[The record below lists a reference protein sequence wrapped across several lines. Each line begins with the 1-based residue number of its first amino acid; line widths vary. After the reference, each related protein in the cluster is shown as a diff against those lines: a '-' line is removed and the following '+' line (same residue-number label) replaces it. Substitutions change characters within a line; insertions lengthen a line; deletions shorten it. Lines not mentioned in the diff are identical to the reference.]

1 MKLRRKTIMCIMLLA
16 CLACTPLIAGNYD
29 KGVSLFSENKP
40 AEAIIYLQQAIL
52 ENGVNPDVYN
62 YLGLAYYQTGQFQ
75 KSLEVFQLGTGVSGT
90 DKRRLYYNAGNSA
103 FALGYYDRAE
113 EMYSYALAANPNFA
127 SALLNRANARMKEQA
142 YEGAIIDYTQYIEL
156 EPDSSQAESIRRLIS
171 LLSTE
176 IVSKKQEEERLAIE
190 NERIMQEQER
200 VAEERRKLE
209 EERIA
214 QEAEA
219 ARKEA
224 ERQAEEAERRRKLLQ
239 QVADTL
245 KTNDAETVSVSTQG
259 LIEYE
264 EEAELD

>member
-1 MKLRRKTIMCIMLLA
+1 
-16 CLACTPLIAGNYD
+16 
-29 KGVSLFSENKP
+29 
-40 AEAIIYLQQAIL
+40 
-52 ENGVNPDVYN
+52 
-62 YLGLAYYQTGQFQ
+62 
-75 KSLEVFQLGTGVSGT
+75 
-90 DKRRLYYNAGNSA
+90 
-103 FALGYYDRAE
+103 
-113 EMYSYALAANPNFA
+113 
-127 SALLNRANARMKEQA
+127 MKEQA
-142 YEGAIIDYTQYIEL
+142 YEDAIIDYTQYIEL

-171 LLSTE
+171 LLSME
-176 IVSKKQEEERLAIE
+176 IVNQKQEEERLAME
-190 NERIMQEQER
+190 NERIQQEQER
-200 VAEERRKLE
+200 VAEERRRLE
-209 EERIA
+209 EERAA

>member
-1 MKLRRKTIMCIMLLA
+1 MTLNKIMTAILLVIGIV
-16 CLACTPLIAGNYD
+16 CMPLAAGNYD
-29 KGVSLFSENKP
+29 KGVSLFCENKP
-40 AEAIIYLQQAIL
+40 AEAIIYLQQAVL

-113 EMYSYALAANPNFA
+113 EMYSYALAANPTFS
-127 SALLNRANARMKEQA
+127 SALLNRANARMKEQN
-142 YEGAIIDYTQYIEL
+142 YDGAILDYTQYVEL
-156 EPDSSQAESIRRLIS
+156 EPESSQAESIRRLVS
-171 LLSTE
+171 LLSSE
-176 IVSKKQEEERLAIE
+176 IVNQKQEEERLAAE
-190 NERIMQEQER
+190 NERIRQEQER

-224 ERQAEEAERRRKLLQ
+224 ERQAAEAERRRKLLQ

-245 KTNDAETVSVSTQG
+245 KTNDAESVSVSTQS
-259 LIEYE
+259 LIVYE

>member
-1 MKLRRKTIMCIMLLA
+1 MTLRKTIKAAIFFAVSIVCM
-16 CLACTPLIAGNYD
+16 PLVAGNYD
-29 KGVSLFSENKP
+29 KGVSLFCENKP

-52 ENGVNPDVYN
+52 ESGVDPDVYN

-113 EMYSYALAANPNFA
+113 EMYSYALAANPSFA
-127 SALLNRANARMKEQA
+127 SAVLNRANARMKEQS
-142 YEGAIIDYTQYIEL
+142 YEGAILDYTQYIEL
-156 EPDSSQAESIRRLIS
+156 EPESTQAESIRRLIS
-171 LLSTE
+171 LLSSE
-176 IVSKKQEEERLAIE
+176 LASKKQEEERLAVE
-190 NERIMQEQER
+190 NERIRQEQER

-209 EERIA
+209 EERVAQA
-214 QEAEA
+214 QEA
-219 ARKEA
+219 ARVEE
-224 ERQAEEAERRRKLLQ
+224 ERQAAEAERRRKLLQ

-245 KTNDAETVSVSTQG
+245 KTNDAESVSVSTQS
-259 LIEYE
+259 LIVYE

>member
-1 MKLRRKTIMCIMLLA
+1 MTLRKKILFFISAITLVNTTIW
-16 CLACTPLIAGNYD
+16 AGNYD
-29 KGVSLFSENKP
+29 KGVSLFCENKP
-40 AEAIIYLQQAIL
+40 AEAIIYLQQAVL
-52 ENGVNPDVYN
+52 ESDVNPDVYN

-113 EMYSYALAANPNFA
+113 EMYSYALAANPTFS

-142 YEGAIIDYTQYIEL
+142 YEGAILDYNQYIEL
-156 EPDSSQAESIRRLIS
+156 EPDSTQAESIKRLVS
-171 LLSTE
+171 LLSSEMTN
-176 IVSKKQEEERLAIE
+176 KKQEEERLAVE
-190 NERIMQEQER
+190 NERIRQEQER
-200 VAEERRKLE
+200 VAEERKKLE

-214 QEAEA
+214 REQEAARQEAEKQA
-219 ARKEA
+219 A
-224 ERQAEEAERRRKLLQ
+224 EAERRRKLLQ

-245 KTNDAETVSVSTQG
+245 KTNDAETVSVSTQS
-259 LIEYE
+259 LIVYE

>member
-1 MKLRRKTIMCIMLLA
+1 MTLRKKITFFIAIITLVNTTIWA
-16 CLACTPLIAGNYD
+16 DNYD
-29 KGVSLFSENKP
+29 KGVSLFCENKP
-40 AEAIIYLQQAIL
+40 AEAIIYLQQAVL
-52 ENGVNPDVYN
+52 ESGVDPDVYN

-113 EMYSYALAANPNFA
+113 EMYSYALAANPTFS

-142 YEGAIIDYTQYIEL
+142 YEGAILDYNQYIEL
-156 EPDSSQAESIRRLIS
+156 EPNSTQAESIKRLVS
-171 LLSTE
+171 LLSSEMTN
-176 IVSKKQEEERLAIE
+176 KKQEEERLAVE
-190 NERIMQEQER
+190 NERIRQEQER
-200 VAEERRKLE
+200 VAEERKKLE

-214 QEAEA
+214 REQEA
-219 ARKEA
+219 ARQEA
-224 ERQAEEAERRRKLLQ
+224 ERQAAEAERRRKLLQ

-245 KTNDAETVSVSTQG
+245 KTNDAETVSVSTQS
-259 LIEYE
+259 LIVYE